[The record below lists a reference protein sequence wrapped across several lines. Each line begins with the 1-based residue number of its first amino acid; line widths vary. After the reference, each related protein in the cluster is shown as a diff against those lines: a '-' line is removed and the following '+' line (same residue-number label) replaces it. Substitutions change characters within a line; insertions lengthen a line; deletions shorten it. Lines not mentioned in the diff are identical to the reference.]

1 MLAVVEL
8 TLTHAERVE
17 RDRNELRQRL
27 DDLGISVAEF
37 AILNHIHFGCHRPR
51 HLLAKFAACPDYA
64 LGESI
69 SANDAARAV
78 RSCFKRGLLRVI
90 SQRDL
95 ADLKRDLAE
104 KECLGPIYDFPP
116 VGGVD
121 FTDRGAEVWLEIEQW
136 ESKNL
141 REWPP
146 RGFAYHDTVE
156 IKTRWTFV
164 SRAGMYRQRRLLR
177 KELDCP
183 VMTAPTRLDRIRL
196 SRWSE
201 PVPGWTFD
209 ATEQLQ
215 WQGRGGGGGSFL
227 DWDTEIACLDLPLV
241 RRECRRLRITLSEL
255 CVLMSIARWGAN
267 DAHQTVRFALSFAK
281 WRLNV
286 RATRAKIMAA
296 VRSGLEKRLLVKL
309 TADDVN
315 LMKVTRDST
324 CPPLVLGN
332 PQPDSIALS
341 ETGSKFLIEQG
352 PKILGSAWLD
362 GWSVSR
368 EVFRREHRYARN
380 LLDVAAVFEEYSG
393 KSKERV
399 QINAVEEIGPWCIYW
414 WKRFPRGYRIE
425 LEITPEGIR

>member
-1 MLAVVEL
+1 M

-27 DDLGISVAEF
+27 DDLGISVAEYV
-37 AILNHIHFGCHRPR
+37 ILNHIHFGCHRPR
-51 HLLAKFAACPDYA
+51 HVLAKFAACPDYA

-69 SANDAARAV
+69 SIKDAARAV

-95 ADLKRDLAE
+95 ADLKRDVAE
-104 KECLGPIYDFPP
+104 KEYLGPIYDFPP

-121 FTDRGAEVWLEIEQW
+121 FTDRGAEVWLEIELW
-136 ESKNL
+136 ESKHL

-146 RGFAYHDTVE
+146 RGFAYLDSVE
-156 IKTRWTFV
+156 ISTRWTFV

-177 KELDCP
+177 KELDCL
-183 VMTAPTRLDRIRL
+183 VMTAPTRLDRVRL
-196 SRWSE
+196 AGWSE

-215 WQGRGGGGGSFL
+215 RQGRGGGGSFL
-227 DWDTEIACLDLPLV
+227 SWDTEIACSDLPLV
-241 RRECRRLRITLSEL
+241 RRGCRRYRITLSEL

-267 DAHQTVRFALSFAK
+267 DARQTVLFALAFGAC
-281 WRLNV
+281 RLNV
-286 RATRAKIMAA
+286 RVSHAKIVAA
-296 VRSGLEKRLLVKL
+296 VRSGLEKGLLAKL
-309 TADDVN
+309 TADDVH
-315 LMKVTRDST
+315 LMKMTRDST
-324 CPPLVLGN
+324 CPPLVPGN
-332 PQPDSIALS
+332 PQPNSIALS
-341 ETGSKFLIEQG
+341 ETGSRFLIEQG

-399 QINAVEEIGPWCIYW
+399 QINAVEEIGPWCVDW